1 MRLPTKVLLGLL
13 LGGAFS
19 VAQADS
25 NPALLGR
32 WTMVDSSVHLSD
44 GRVVPQ
50 QRIKCESEFSRTQLI
65 SACQLTN
72 GITSRVVFRYKWL
85 KGDTYEL
92 EVLEHPTAK
101 ASVGSRYKAEYRVAG
116 SKLVSVAYPPP
127 RPTGPA
133 IDWVES
139 VLVREGMGD

>member
-1 MRLPTKVLLGLL
+1 MRLPTFLLGTLL
-13 LGGAFS
+13 ATACALAH
-19 VAQADS
+19 AQA
-25 NPALLGR
+25 NPALVGR
-32 WTMVDSSVHLSD
+32 WTMVDSSLHLSD

-50 QRIKCESEFSRTQLI
+50 QRIKCESEFSPTQLI

-72 GITSRVVFRYKWL
+72 DITSRVVFSYKWL

-92 EVLEHPTAK
+92 EILEHPTVQS
-101 ASVGSRYKAEYRVAG
+101 SVGSRYKAEYHVAG
-116 SKLVSVAYPPP
+116 AKLVSIAYPPP
-127 RPTGPA
+127 RPVGPA